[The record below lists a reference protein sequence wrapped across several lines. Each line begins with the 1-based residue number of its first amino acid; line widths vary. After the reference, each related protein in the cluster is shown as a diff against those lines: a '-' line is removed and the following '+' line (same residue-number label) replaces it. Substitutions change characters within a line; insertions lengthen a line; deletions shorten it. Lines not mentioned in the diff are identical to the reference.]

1 MVRFISKND
10 WIKACTSTTI
20 PCSLWCESLRS
31 TYLTCLQQSKLAT
44 KRRTC
49 HDFSMFF
56 GQKLDLK
63 YKIFFTQYSRG
74 IWSLSDLLTLDK
86 FLFHIQKTH
95 SEKMCIFHRWGMKI
109 QLCWP
114 FLQKGTYTKWNC
126 QFWMGIALHISWT
139 TNSTCHRDISNCRR
153 KGNEISENAGKIF
166 WELFT

>member
-1 MVRFISKND
+1 MPQKISIISHIQWCISGK
-10 WIKACTSTTI
+10 
-20 PCSLWCESLRS
+20 CSMISDSWKSE
-31 TYLTCLQQSKLAT
+31 
-44 KRRTC
+44 
-49 HDFSMFF
+49 FF
-56 GQKLDLK
+56 WKILLK
-63 YKIFFTQYSRG
+63 HTFTQYSRG

-139 TNSTCHRDISNCRR
+139 TNSTCHKDISNCRR

-166 WELFT
+166 WELFTYPFVYSITRQTD